1 MTHFITVTNRRG
13 GVGKTTTT
21 SMLAYAYAVIGFQKV
36 LVIDFDAQ
44 SSTSIT
50 LLGHERWKNA
60 RMETRTVAGLLR
72 ALYSDTPPDISRY
85 ISHQA
90 GDVHITP
97 GNRAPELSVIP
108 GSFALDDT
116 EREMLL
122 THYAG
127 PAGAQGTDLA
137 SIFSDMQ
144 QRITNLIR
152 KLDGLY
158 DVVIMDCPP
167 GLSNVAWGAVQAGD
181 FIVVPYVPDATAEDN
196 VGWLVNRL
204 ETIERGKKIRLLA
217 NRVRMNN
224 PYQRG
229 IIDSIMAR
237 YPSLG
242 IVMPQ
247 RAAIEGALEFRA
259 APQSLNQKFGD
270 GRPIVEE
277 LFNAMLAW
285 VEDTGVRA
293 AS

>member
-1 MTHFITVTNRRG
+1 MTTFVTVTNRRG

-21 SMLAYAYAVIGFQKV
+21 SMLAYAYAVIGFQKT

-50 LLGHERWKNA
+50 LLGHERWKQA
-60 RMETRTVAGLLR
+60 RMQNHTVAGLLR
-72 ALYSDTPPDISRY
+72 GLYAATPPALAEFIAP
-85 ISHQA
+85 QA

-97 GNRAPELSVIP
+97 GNRAPDLSVIP

-122 THYAG
+122 ANYG
-127 PAGAQGTDLA
+127 GQIGSGGGDLA
-137 SIFSDMQ
+137 EIFTDMQ
-144 QRITNLIR
+144 QRVRSLIR
-152 KLDGLY
+152 RLEGLY

-181 FIVVPYVPDATAEDN
+181 FVVVPYVPDATAEDN

-204 ETIERGKKIRLLA
+204 TASDPNRQIRLLA

-229 IIDSIMAR
+229 IIDTVMAR

-242 IVMPQ
+242 LVMPQ

-270 GRPIVEE
+270 GRAIGEE
-277 LFNAMLAW
+277 LFASMLDW
-285 VEDTGVRA
+285 TGSA
-293 AS
+293 G

>member
-21 SMLAYAYAVIGFQKV
+21 SMLAYAYAVIGFQNV

-50 LLGHERWKNA
+50 LLGHERWKAA

-72 ALYSDTPPDISRY
+72 EIYSDGTPDMLRY
-85 ISHQA
+85 IAAQA

-97 GNRAPELSVIP
+97 GNRLPQLSVIP

-116 EREMLL
+116 ERELL
-122 THYAG
+122 ITGYAG
-127 PAGAQGTDLA
+127 PAGLAGTNIEE
-137 SIFSDMQ
+137 IFDDMQ
-144 QRITNLIR
+144 QRIKTLIR
-152 KLDGLY
+152 QLDTLY

-167 GLSNVAWGAVQAGD
+167 GLSNVAWGAVRAGD
-181 FIVVPYVPDATAEDN
+181 YVLIPYVPDATAEDN
-196 VGWLVNRL
+196 VSWLVNRL
-204 ETIERGKKIRLLA
+204 TALDPAKQVRLVA

-229 IIDSIMAR
+229 IIDTIMAR
-237 YPSLG
+237 FPSLG
-242 IVMPQ
+242 LVMPQ

-270 GRPIVEE
+270 GRQIVED
-277 LFNAMLAW
+277 LFNATLAW
-285 VEDTGVRA
+285 IEENEARA

>member
-50 LLGHERWKNA
+50 LLGHERWKEA
-60 RMETRTVAGLLR
+60 RMATQTMTGLLR
-72 ALYSDTPPDISRY
+72 ALYGEGAPDITRY
-85 ISHQA
+85 IAHQA

-97 GNRAPELSVIP
+97 GNRPPELSVIP
-108 GSFALDDT
+108 GSFALDDA
-116 EREMLL
+116 ERELLL

-127 PAGAQGTDLA
+127 PAGAHGTDLA
-137 SIFSDMQ
+137 GIFDDMQ
-144 QRITNLIR
+144 QRVRTLVR
-152 KLDGLY
+152 QLDGLY
-158 DVVIMDCPP
+158 DIVLMDCPP

-181 FIVVPYVPDATAEDN
+181 HVVVPYVPDATAEDN
-196 VGWLVNRL
+196 VGWLVNKL
-204 ETIERGKKIRLLA
+204 SLLDQNKQVRLLA

-229 IIDSIMAR
+229 IIDTIMAR

-270 GRPIVEE
+270 GRPVVEE

-285 VEDTGVRA
+285 IEESDARA